1 MSTLP
6 LRAAHLINAILW
18 LGITAAA
25 VLRNDVVS
33 VILAIMGM
41 CASAVIVSNNHST
54 RQRIAVM
61 KHTIAMQDAH
71 LERIRQ
77 HRGSR

>member
-1 MSTLP
+1 MSTVAQ
-6 LRAAHLINAILW
+6 RASHLVNIVLWLAIAAAAILR
-18 LGITAAA
+18 T
-25 VLRNDVVS
+25 DVVS

-41 CASAVIVSNNHST
+41 CASGVILANNHHT

-61 KHTIAMQDAH
+61 RHTIAMQDAH

-77 HRGSR
+77 HRGPR